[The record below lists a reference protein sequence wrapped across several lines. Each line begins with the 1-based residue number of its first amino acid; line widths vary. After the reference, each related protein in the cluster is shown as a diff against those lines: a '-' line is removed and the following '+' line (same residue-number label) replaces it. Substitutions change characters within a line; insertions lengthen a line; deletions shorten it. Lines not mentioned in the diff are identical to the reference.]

1 MSGIMLGDSPA
12 KLYLGDT
19 LLTGYGYAPDPA
31 FISEKGYIGTYS
43 IDSPSTYVTD
53 GFTIE
58 ACFMITD
65 TSVAARRY
73 QRLGE
78 IELSNTVNWI
88 NVLAL
93 NNDKF
98 EVAVNESWQAD
109 SSMDFTISRDVMHT
123 AAMTVDENRTLKL
136 YFDGVLM
143 KEVASAGPYNSNY
156 ISNLYSNRGELS
168 NRDFLGTSYAN
179 RFYLRPLTEAEVVAN
194 HQLDISR
201 FG

>member
-19 LLTGYGYAPDPA
+19 LLTGGYAQGA
-31 FISEKGYIGTYS
+31 VLSTEGGLKGIFNMNA
-43 IDSPSTYVTD
+43 PWKYVTG

-65 TSVAARRY
+65 TSVAARCY

-78 IELSNTVNWI
+78 IELSNTINEI

-93 NNDKF
+93 SNDKF

-123 AAMTVDENRTLKL
+123 AAMVVDEERTMKL
-136 YFDGVLM
+136 YLDGELM
-143 KEVASAGPYNSNY
+143 KEVSSAGSYNSNY
-156 ISNLYSNRGELS
+156 ISNLYSNRGEIS

-179 RFYLRPLTEAEVVAN
+179 RFYLRPLTEAEVAAN